1 MTTPGPAAPERPI
14 EDTPVGFFDTPPAV
28 VRFLAAASV
37 STDPANPNPSRVP
50 DNLWW
55 LWRRLRE
62 LEPSSELGGIFAD
75 KSGYHNTRDRNKQK
89 WPGNYSI
96 REAADQ
102 GGPGDKAA
110 ALDWT
115 FPDAQRG
122 NYSTISRFTKRLLAS
137 GRDRNDPRLDG
148 LREFYGQADSDRA
161 VEGWDCRH
169 LVDVTS
175 DDSHL
180 WHIHFS
186 FDRDKV
192 ASVAGRKVME
202 NLLSV
207 LAGEALVAWRQKTG
221 STATPA
227 PPAATPAT
235 GVNRPG
241 SRVLKLTSPQMTGDD
256 VKFVQKWIGPERVGA
271 ADGIYGPG
279 TAAGVKWYQQ
289 MRGIG
294 VDGEVGPRTWA
305 QLGITMVS

>member
-1 MTTPGPAAPERPI
+1 MTTPAFAAPERPI
-14 EDTPVGFFDTPPAV
+14 ETEPAGSVEPPRPA
-28 VRFLAAASV
+28 VRFLAATTTAAA
-37 STDPANPNPSRVP
+37 DPPNPNPSRVP
-50 DNLWW
+50 DHLWW

-96 REAADQ
+96 REAEDQ

-115 FPDAQRG
+115 FPNAQRG
-122 NYSTISRFTKRLLAS
+122 DYSTIAKFTKRLLAS
-137 GRDRNDPRLDG
+137 GQDKNDPRLDG
-148 LREFYGQADSDRA
+148 LREFYGQSDSDSH

-175 DDSHL
+175 DSSHL

-186 FDRDKV
+186 FDRDKLGT
-192 ASVAGRKVME
+192 VAGRKVME

-207 LAGEALVAWRQKTG
+207 LSGELLSSWRQRSGAAPTPVPP
-221 STATPA
+221 PA
-227 PPAATPAT
+227 PTLGMNA
-235 GVNRPG
+235 PG
-241 SRVLKLTSPQMTGDD
+241 SRTLKLTSPQMAGAD
-256 VKFVQKWIGPERVGA
+256 VQFVQRWIGPERVGA

-294 VDGEVGPRTWA
+294 VDGEVGPQTWA
-305 QLGITMVS
+305 QMGIRAGS